1 VGASE
6 IFSIGVD
13 TSGEVHVHFKFAA
26 SGSTV
31 YRTGVKT
38 CLGWQYLV
46 VNY

>member
-13 TSGEVHVHFKFAA
+13 TSGEVQVHFKFAG

-38 CLGWQYLV
+38 C
-46 VNY
+46 